1 MTIKTDYAHE
11 IFKKD
16 IESLLAAHG
25 ITGAILEKPPE
36 NIDSDLAMPT
46 FALAKIMK
54 KAPPLIAQ
62 DLAKQISIPKNSLV
76 REIKA
81 IGPYLN
87 FYKDNEKYS
96 KMVLEAIIRMKET
109 YGAKPKNKEKVI
121 IEYSQANTHKAF
133 HVGHVRGTSLGES
146 LARIMKNEGY
156 NVKQANYQGDTG
168 AHVAKWLWC
177 YLKFHK
183 GETLPKTGGE
193 KWIAS
198 IYVESVKRLSE
209 NPDLQPEV
217 DKINSDLENNKDKTL
232 TALWQKTRKWS
243 LESFEEI
250 YKDLDAHF
258 DYYFFEKEMEK
269 RAKEVS
275 KELVKKGIAKID
287 NDATIIDLNAYN
299 LGIWVLLRK
308 DGTCLYSAKDIALA
322 EKKFNEFKVD
332 KSIYVVGAAQ
342 ALHLKQLFKTL
353 ELMKFKNAEKCRHL
367 SFSEVRLPTGKMSSR
382 TGENILYADMK
393 KELED
398 YAIEEVKKRHE
409 DWKEKDRITSAK
421 NISIAALK
429 FGMLNQNPNK
439 PIIFDSKEALKFEGD
454 TGPYLQYTH
463 ARSNS
468 ILKEKEFSKNFDPS
482 LLKEKEETILLRK
495 ISYYP
500 EAISAACELC
510 DPNHLAT
517 YLLELAHDFNTF
529 YHQHQVLK
537 AEPAICDARLALVY
551 ATMQVIKNGL
561 NLLGIPAPEKM

>member
-1 MTIKTDYAHE
+1 MQKTEYAHE

-16 IESLLAAHG
+16 IESLLAAHS
-25 ITGAILEKPPE
+25 ITGAILEKPPA

-46 FALAKIMK
+46 FALAKTMK
-54 KAPPLIAQ
+54 KAPHIIAQ
-62 DLAKQISIPKNSLV
+62 DLAKELKIPKDSLI
-76 REIKA
+76 RDIKA
-81 IGPYLN
+81 NGPYLN
-87 FYKDNEKYS
+87 FYKDNEKYNRV
-96 KMVLEAIIRMKET
+96 VLEAIIKMKDT
-109 YGAKPKNKEKVI
+109 YGAKPKKKEKVI

-156 NVKQANYQGDTG
+156 SVTQANYQGDTG

-177 YLKFHK
+177 YLKHHK
-183 GETLPKTGGE
+183 GETLPKTDGE

-198 IYVESVKRLSE
+198 IYVESVKRLAE
-209 NPDLQPEV
+209 NPDLQQEV
-217 DKINSDLENNKDKTL
+217 DKINSDLENSKNKSL
-232 TALWQKTRKWS
+232 TGLWKKTRKWS
-243 LESFEEI
+243 LESFDEI

-258 DYYFFEKEMEK
+258 DYYFFEKEMED

-287 NDATIIDLNAYN
+287 NGATIIDLNAYS

-342 ALHLKQLFKTL
+342 SLHLKQLFKTL
-353 ELMKFKNAEKCRHL
+353 ELMKFRNAGKCHHL

-398 YAIEEVKKRHE
+398 YATDEVRKRHG
-409 DWKEKDRITSAK
+409 DWKEKEIIFSAK

-468 ILKEKEFSKNFDPS
+468 ILKEKQFSKNFNPL
-482 LLKEKEETILLRK
+482 LLKEKEEAVLLRK

-500 EAISAACELC
+500 EAISVACELC

-537 AEPAICDARLALVY
+537 APHGLRDARLALVY

-561 NLLGIPAPEKM
+561 HLLAIPAPEKM